1 MARSLKSTPVDELG
15 KGRRRRL
22 RSSTRQAGQTGEH
35 DLRLLEPNVRH
46 LAAIAS
52 MPAKRRPPEPP
63 GVVDQQQDELER
75 VREAD
80 EVELGRCGRSATVA
94 LRESRARRKRPYA
107 SPARLQARLDSAS
120 NVEESRPCKASCGGG
135 VNRMSYTLLRGVFV
149 IRYPDLPRQ
158 GPEPDGDTVKFKPDS
173 PALVETLPRVSGRAP
188 DINARGISV
197 RLEAIDTLETH
208 FSETH
213 QELLGANAA
222 RDALLAHL
230 GFSGVTFWPDLP
242 NKVQAADQDSM
253 RGHVLSN
260 GIDANGRMIGF
271 VYPGDPVGPDGSS
284 VFVDEALVDLSANAL
299 LLAAGHAYPAF
310 YGTLPATLRTHLA
323 GASRA
328 ARGAQPPSGL
338 WPRST
343 ADPDGPA
350 AIADLAAAE
359 ELVVWPKLFRRI
371 VPYFAAGFTDF
382 DGFDAW
388 LRADPVHRDD
398 ELFLLDRLEPGN
410 MHDVVSGAGG
420 RDPAHGLAGRLHHQ
434 PGSSPARRAHGPPA
448 SRGRRR
454 SHRRSPAGPDRHR
467 PRTRNRNPLEH
478 DRLSGRTWRM
488 GLDRCCQH
496 PQHPHRHPRRRI
508 GHATD
513 AGPGSPAWQ
522 QGRLSP
528 SHGQCWRL
536 DRPRHLR
543 RAHGATRSHYLLR
556 PITRSPPIRAR
567 CPNGIRA
574 ATERSPSLTAPGRGQ
589 GSRLAPRPTSHL
601 ATASG

>member
-1 MARSLKSTPVDELG
+1 
-15 KGRRRRL
+15 
-22 RSSTRQAGQTGEH
+22 
-35 DLRLLEPNVRH
+35 
-46 LAAIAS
+46 
-52 MPAKRRPPEPP
+52 
-63 GVVDQQQDELER
+63 
-75 VREAD
+75 
-80 EVELGRCGRSATVA
+80 
-94 LRESRARRKRPYA
+94 
-107 SPARLQARLDSAS
+107 
-120 NVEESRPCKASCGGG
+120 
-135 VNRMSYTLLRGVFV
+135 MSYTLLRGVFV

-173 PALVETLPRVSGRAP
+173 PALIETLPRVSGRAP

-213 QELLGANAA
+213 QELLGADAA

-230 GFSGVTFWPDLP
+230 GFSAVTFWPDLP
-242 NKVQAADQDSM
+242 NKVQAADQDSV

-323 GASRA
+323 DASRA

-398 ELFLLDRLEPGN
+398 ELFLLGRLEPGN

-420 RDPAHGLAGRLHHQ
+420 EIQLTVWPEDFIISPDPAPPGVPTGRRPVAAGDVLIVAALPDPTGTDLGRETVTLLNTTDSAVELGGWVLIDAAGTRNTLTGALAGGSVLQLTLDQGLLLSNKGDSLLLTDTAGDSIDHVTYDGRQVQ
-434 PGSSPARRAHGPPA
+434 PGRTICF
-448 SRGRRR
+448 GR
-454 SHRRSPAGPDRHR
+454 
-467 PRTRNRNPLEH
+467 
-478 DRLSGRTWRM
+478 
-488 GLDRCCQH
+488 
-496 PQHPHRHPRRRI
+496 
-508 GHATD
+508 
-513 AGPGSPAWQ
+513 
-522 QGRLSP
+522 
-528 SHGQCWRL
+528 
-536 DRPRHLR
+536 
-543 RAHGATRSHYLLR
+543 
-556 PITRSPPIRAR
+556 
-567 CPNGIRA
+567 
-574 ATERSPSLTAPGRGQ
+574 
-589 GSRLAPRPTSHL
+589 
-601 ATASG
+601 